1 MTRDLENGRPYRRHL
16 QSQKTMLQLFDRKND
31 SRFYKS
37 FKWAYYANREGA
49 GLKLG
54 DTAIYYSINPT
65 TETHRYKYFAWDK
78 EDVTKNNRYY
88 PPCLNISIPCVY
100 LSMMVKAAAN
110 G

>member
-1 MTRDLENGRPYRRHL
+1 
-16 QSQKTMLQLFDRKND
+16 MLQLFDRKND

-49 GLKLG
+49 GLELG

-65 TETHRYKYFAWDK
+65 TETYRYKYFAWDK

-88 PPCLNISIPCVY
+88 PPLLKYFDPPASICQ
-100 LSMMVKAAAN
+100 
-110 G
+110 